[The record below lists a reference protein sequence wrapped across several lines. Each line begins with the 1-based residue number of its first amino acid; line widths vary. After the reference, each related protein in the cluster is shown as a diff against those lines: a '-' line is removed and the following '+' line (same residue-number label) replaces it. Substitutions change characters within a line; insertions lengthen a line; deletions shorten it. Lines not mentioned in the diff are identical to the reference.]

1 MKSHKTVNTVIID
14 ILFHTER
21 SLTNT
26 SELTEAEEE
35 EEEEEE
41 EEKKIQLLAVLN
53 STNFH
58 TRLAPHKL
66 A

>member
-26 SELTEAEEE
+26 SELAEEE
-35 EEEEEE
+35 EEE
-41 EEKKIQLLAVLN
+41 KIQLLAVLN

>member
-26 SELTEAEEE
+26 SELAEEE
-35 EEEEEE
+35 EEEE
-41 EEKKIQLLAVLN
+41 KIQLLAVLN

>member
-35 EEEEEE
+35 EEEE
-41 EEKKIQLLAVLN
+41 KKIQLLAVLN

>member
-26 SELTEAEEE
+26 SELTE
-35 EEEEEE
+35 EEE
-41 EEKKIQLLAVLN
+41 EEKKNPIVGG
-53 STNFH
+53 T
-58 TRLAPHKL
+58 
-66 A
+66 

>member
-26 SELTEAEEE
+26 SELT
-35 EEEEEE
+35 EEEEE